1 MAKKRTTTHEKKK
14 KIISFDMIPKC
25 SQQPRSSPPKRRT
38 DFSVFT
44 STPRHSS
51 IFFNPDSSPGS
62 SSGEIRSSNVIA
74 SSLKEKKLGAL
85 HFPEPTPARCSNSH
99 DHRSVS
105 SSELSDDP
113 VMEVDSD
120 QDRNL
125 ASNRDASNKKND
137 IFKMSE
143 STPHGSPV
151 SDSNYFAVTPGSVVW
166 ARTACQ
172 MWWPAEIMEERS
184 TLSDSACDGHVL
196 VQFYGNRPSAWI
208 DPRTN
213 ISAFEDCFEERSTN
227 PSCDFQEALK
237 QALQRKE
244 QLSSSRTLSSDR
256 STHSEQQDHSS
267 DKWTSCT
274 SSRIMDDFQERRR
287 GKRERKRKVHFDE
300 VSFPMKSERKARRL
314 KIMRY
319 LGLVAPIGSPF

>member
-99 DHRSVS
+99 DH
-105 SSELSDDP
+105 
-113 VMEVDSD
+113 
-120 QDRNL
+120 
-125 ASNRDASNKKND
+125 RDASNKKND